1 MSKEILGTSVQ
12 RIYRTAEQRESGDKT
27 LLYDVSKKQQGS
39 VTHRCSCW
47 DESINSAPGSFS
59 LIHEGAITMENLRE
73 EVRSVIP
80 HITYKTVFLCS
91 YDLYQETAHSQ
102 MHAVNR
108 DALFL
113 ICMKRFYVQA
123 NTVINLRIQYIE
135 LKNQKNF
142 SLVLSRLFS
151 NQADI

>member
-1 MSKEILGTSVQ
+1 
-12 RIYRTAEQRESGDKT
+12 
-27 LLYDVSKKQQGS
+27 
-39 VTHRCSCW
+39 
-47 DESINSAPGSFS
+47 
-59 LIHEGAITMENLRE
+59 MENLRE

-80 HITYKTVFLCS
+80 HITYKTVFLYS
-91 YDLYQETAHSQ
+91 YDLNQETAHSQ
-102 MHAVNR
+102 MHTVNR
-108 DALFL
+108 NVLFL
-113 ICMKRFYVQA
+113 KCMKRFYVQA